1 MAEDSSLSSACR
13 GPATVDCALPLG
25 VHVFRSSRCARAL
38 APVAVIVPTLLGGS
52 EAARATAGPGPAM
65 QEAHRP
71 PVEVTVVARKYTFSP
86 DRIQVDQDDIVKI
99 TLKAEDIP
107 HSFTIDKPYLIAK
120 RAAPGRPVT
129 FEFRADQ
136 AGTFTYYCNIT
147 TDDRCKEMRGEL
159 VVKPRR

>member
-1 MAEDSSLSSACR
+1 MIP
-13 GPATVDCALPLG
+13 G
-25 VHVFRSSRCARAL
+25 SRCVRAL
-38 APVAVIVPTLLGGS
+38 ALAAVVVPTLLVGTHVARL
-52 EAARATAGPGPAM
+52 AAQPVM

-71 PVEVTVVARKYTFSP
+71 PVEVTVLARKYSFSP
-86 DRIQVDQDDIVKI
+86 ARIEVEQDDIVKI

-120 RAAPGRPVT
+120 RAAPGHPVT

-136 AGTFTYYCNIT
+136 AGTFTYYCNLT